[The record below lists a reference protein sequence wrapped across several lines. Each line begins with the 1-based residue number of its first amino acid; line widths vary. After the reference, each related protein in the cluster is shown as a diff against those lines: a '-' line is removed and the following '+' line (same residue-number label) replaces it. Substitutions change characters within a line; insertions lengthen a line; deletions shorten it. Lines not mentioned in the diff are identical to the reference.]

1 MSRNGMYT
9 AIKTNDGVA
18 AVYIEEEVL
27 ELGKLNAITEQR
39 RKANRRQ
46 IAINDQIRKDRKN
59 EQIKKQKRWE
69 REVTHLL
76 KQELKVLAGA
86 VAVYIALELGLVA
99 AVLAV
104 PVLIT
109 CQTVIVFRAGKYF
122 GKYPVKWFK

>member
-1 MSRNGMYT
+1 MNRNGLYK

-39 RKANRRQ
+39 RKANSRQ

-109 CQTVIVFRAGKYF
+109 CQTVIAFRAGKYF

>member
-1 MSRNGMYT
+1 M
-9 AIKTNDGVA
+9 A
-18 AVYIEEEVL
+18 AEYR
-27 ELGKLNAITEQR
+27 GKLNAITEQR
-39 RKANRRQ
+39 RKANSRQ

-104 PVLIT
+104 PVLII